1 MEGCPENETVI
12 KEIVGALRRLVKAV
26 YLDSSKI
33 SRQYGLTAAQSIV
46 LRVLFHEGP
55 LSSADLSR
63 RLYVTPSNMTGV
75 IDRLEK
81 KALIERVRQAADRRV
96 VLITLTQSGNALS
109 RTLPDPIE
117 NKLISQLSDL
127 KTEHVQS
134 IAEALNRVLTLIDTT
149 GLADAPLDLNP
160 LSQDS
165 HHLHK
170 P

>member
-1 MEGCPENETVI
+1 MEGYPENETVI

-46 LRVLFHEGP
+46 LRILSNEGP

-81 KALIERVRQAADRRV
+81 KALVERVRQAADRRV

-165 HHLHK
+165 HPLHK
-170 P
+170 S

>member
-1 MEGCPENETVI
+1 MEGYPANETVI

-46 LRVLFHEGP
+46 LRILYHEGP

-81 KALIERVRQAADRRV
+81 KALVERVRQAADRRV

-127 KTEHVQS
+127 RTEHVQS
-134 IAEALNRVLTLIDTT
+134 IAEALNRVLTLIDTS

-160 LSQDS
+160 LSQDN
-165 HHLHK
+165 HPIHK
-170 P
+170 S

>member
-1 MEGCPENETVI
+1 MEGYHQNEAVI
-12 KEIVGALRRLVKAV
+12 KQIVGNLRRLVKAV

-46 LRVLFHEGP
+46 LRILFQEGP

-81 KALIERVRQAADRRV
+81 KGLVERVRQSTDRRV
-96 VLITLTQSGNALS
+96 VLNTLTKSGKQLS

-117 NKLISQLSDL
+117 NKLISELSDL

-134 IAEALNRVLTLIDTT
+134 IAEALDRVLNLIDTQ
-149 GLADAPLDLNP
+149 GPGDAPLDLNP
-160 LSQDS
+160 LGHEND
-165 HHLHK
+165 HLHK
-170 P
+170 A

>member
-1 MEGCPENETVI
+1 MEGYPENETVI

-46 LRVLFHEGP
+46 LRILFHEGP

-81 KALIERVRQAADRRV
+81 KALVERVRQAADRRV
-96 VLITLTQSGNALS
+96 VLITLTQ
-109 RTLPDPIE
+109 
-117 NKLISQLSDL
+117 
-127 KTEHVQS
+127 
-134 IAEALNRVLTLIDTT
+134 
-149 GLADAPLDLNP
+149 
-160 LSQDS
+160 
-165 HHLHK
+165 
-170 P
+170 